1 MALSTGANALFR
13 QRNLFDL
20 RAEPTIIACVS
31 GLILASLLYLLV
43 IHKLNDDLANA
54 IAGNDVLSVVLKTSP
69 FYPEP
74 KSAAPGPE
82 SAGGGGESVAPT
94 GPAGGTAAGAANTA
108 LAAEGETNDLALGI
122 WIRYLKLAA
131 ADQNIGEILD
141 DERFGLLQAALRTG
155 DSCPVEGQPTGR
167 PEPLAIPTV
176 DRLINLARFLGN
188 TDCADNLGN
197 DGRNG
202 IAAGLVRQI
211 AGLEPLP
218 AHGGPCATA
227 LHPILI
233 WRPVTGGAPVA
244 VPSGCANYLFPVSAV
259 SGRQLVTWLFE
270 QNAVNQNVTTAALED
285 RQAKALV
292 ASAKT
297 QWDLA
302 VAATGEAAA
311 ARDAA
316 KTAVEGAPAGTPA
329 PPEGKTLEVFV
340 AELQADLDSKQ
351 ARVDE
356 LAAAEAKAK
365 EAHELTVAAATQLQA
380 KSEAKETARSRLID
394 LYGTRTANDAK
405 LGLEDEQLRAIEDF
419 AIGLIAAIDTDP
431 AVSSARRWLSA
442 YRGPEQFCIFALFF
456 VTLMLVGARYL
467 AYRRN
472 SRDVDGAVAIIE
484 GLQLPTPPAGGL
496 LTKAQQL
503 ALADGRLKTMHGAN
517 LHAISTTAVPRTE
530 LTTDMVRATLADL
543 SQLRL
548 YGLSD
553 ERTEQVAVDLKDKVS
568 ASRTIIDWCIATLPA
583 LGFLGTVRGILDA
596 LSGVSGL
603 TQGDAAARLQ
613 TLLQVSGSLGLA
625 FATTLFALLGMLV
638 LSFLDVRQTNDER
651 SLIDEFRDYLT
662 DRVLP

>member
-74 KSAAPGPE
+74 K

-316 KTAVEGAPAGTPA
+316 KTAVDAVTPEAP
-329 PPEGKTLEVFV
+329 PPEGQTVET
-340 AELQADLDSKQ
+340 
-351 ARVDE
+351 
-356 LAAAEAKAK
+356 LAAALTEK
-365 EAHELTVAAATQLQA
+365 EAHLAELTTAQANAQKAYDSAVTSATQLQA